1 MALIIS
7 GDAATTRTAIGL
19 GSASTLSTGTSAGN
33 ALVLDGSGKLPAVDG
48 SNLTGVS
55 AGVQNS
61 GYFQAN
67 LLSNPSVTVSAWTSF
82 TSILTEQY
90 DVDNYLSGGTYTP
103 AVAGHY
109 YINAKMH
116 IDAGGSNFNTARL
129 RLMKNGTEIYLASR
143 AEGNTNANEQGTTLD
158 YIVEMNGSTDY
169 LTLEYYSAM
178 SAFFRA
184 DRNLW
189 FGFRIY

>member
-158 YIVEMNGSTDY
+158 YIVEMNGSTDSI
-169 LTLEYYSAM
+169 TVEYYSSM
-178 SAFFRA
+178 SANFRA
-184 DRNLW
+184 TRNLW